1 MKILSNPRFLAVY
14 SGVLTFVFAAT
25 VVFGLT
31 RGRVYAH
38 EDGKHAEFDQ
48 ITVHRINVV
57 EQDGTTR
64 LVIAN
69 KAQFPGGYYKG
80 KQLDRPDRAGAAG
93 FLFMN
98 DEGTEDGGLLFGG
111 NKDDKGVEHAW
122 GHLSFDEYERDQ
134 TLAQDMQQDGD
145 RRSAGYEV
153 NDNGTG
159 HITPEMLDEFNK
171 AKALP
176 LTTPEQQAT
185 AQKAF
190 DALLK
195 KYPIRTVQRA
205 YLGRERDASSALHLR
220 DAQGHDRIV
229 LRVAA
234 DGTPA
239 MQFLDATG
247 KTTQQWP
254 SK

>member
-14 SGVLTFVFAAT
+14 SGVLTVVFAAT
-25 VVFGLT
+25 VVLGLT
-31 RGRVYAH
+31 HGLVYAH

-80 KQLDRPDRAGAAG
+80 KQLDRPDRTGAAG

-98 DEGTEDGGLLFGG
+98 DEGTEDGGLLWGG
-111 NKDDKGVEHAW
+111 NKDEKGVEHAW

-159 HITPEMLDEFNK
+159 HITPEMLDEFNR

-176 LTTPEQQAT
+176 LNTPEQQAT

-247 KTTQQWP
+247 KTTHQWP